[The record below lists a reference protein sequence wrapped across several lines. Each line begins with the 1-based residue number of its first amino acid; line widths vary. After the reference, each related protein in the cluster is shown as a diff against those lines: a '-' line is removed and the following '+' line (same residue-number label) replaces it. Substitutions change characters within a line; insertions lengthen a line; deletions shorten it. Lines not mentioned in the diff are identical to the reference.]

1 MSSAG
6 NVLGRH
12 LRAVTDG
19 ETGERDQW
27 IGWQVGKLT
36 SVPGIEVAGV
46 KETSAPDNEE
56 YSGFPALAVDASVT
70 ELPLRALGYADAA
83 EASYQLFDR
92 LRSEGTLPP
101 ELKFQVSVP
110 RPMPAWWPGSARR
123 ISGASSTSTSVRSR
137 PR

>member
-6 NVLGRH
+6 TVLGRH

-36 SVPGIEVAGV
+36 SIPGIEVAGV

-56 YSGFPALAVDASVT
+56 YSGFPALALDASVT
-70 ELPLRALGYADAA
+70 HMYAPGTRRHIKGALALGATMEEIMETLKIATSFGQETINMAIPILAEEIAA
-83 EASYQLFDR
+83 FE
-92 LRSEGTLPP
+92 
-101 ELKFQVSVP
+101 KKK
-110 RPMPAWWPGSARR
+110 
-123 ISGASSTSTSVRSR
+123 
-137 PR
+137 